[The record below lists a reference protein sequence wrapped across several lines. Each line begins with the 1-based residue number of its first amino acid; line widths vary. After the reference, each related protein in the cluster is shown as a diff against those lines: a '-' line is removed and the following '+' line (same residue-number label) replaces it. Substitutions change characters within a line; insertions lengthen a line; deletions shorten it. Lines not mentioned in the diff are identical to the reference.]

1 MEINREENKRL
12 CDTYPFLIPFN
23 RFSGKRI
30 NCSEKGFWPGDP
42 DEMPPE
48 WDYEY
53 TELDDMP
60 DGWRIAFGEQ
70 MCFEI
75 KQALLDE
82 GGEKLLDEY
91 RVDQI
96 KEKYG
101 YLRWYDNFSTER
113 TRAIVDK
120 YEVISSRTCIKCGKP
135 ATKLSRGWIAPWCD
149 ECGNGKDEEYMSLD
163 NAFI

>member
-1 MEINREENKRL
+1 MEIPKEENKRL

-30 NCSEKGFWPGDP
+30 NSGEKGFWPGTP
-42 DEMPPE
+42 DVMPE

-53 TELDDMP
+53 TELDEMP
-60 DGWRIAFGEQ
+60 DGWRKAFGEQ
-70 MCFEI
+70 MCAEI
-75 KQALLDE
+75 KEALLEE
-82 GGEKLLDEY
+82 GGEELLDKY

-101 YLRWYDNFSTER
+101 YLRWYDNFSTKKVHD
-113 TRAIVDK
+113 IINK
-120 YEVISSRTCIKCGKP
+120 YEVISSRTCINCGKP
-135 ATKLSRGWIAPWCD
+135 ATKLSRGWICPWCD
-149 ECGNGKDEEYMSLD
+149 ECGTDSEDEYMSLD